1 MSRARVVNVHHARGG
16 TERVFPCNVV
26 QRQPHYNL
34 CVLRLLP
41 AGTLVIVLMVLA
53 AADGFAQP
61 PIRTDERFR
70 SGVDVIAVTATVRD
84 ANGTL
89 VAGLTEADFEVFED
103 GVRQP
108 ITQFTA
114 GRVPI
119 GLGLLLDVSDSMRG
133 RRILE
138 ARAAVERFLLDLLDP
153 EDEFF
158 VVAFNHEPRI
168 IAHWMRGPDDLRP
181 RLDAVRPWGGTGLY
195 DAVLHALPI
204 VEKRTRQRAAL
215 VVISDGADT
224 ASDAGLRDVRS
235 ALTRSDAFVYAI
247 AVDPPGVRASA
258 TRVNPATL
266 RGITDDSGGR
276 TALVHDTTELGE
288 ATAQIAEELN
298 RQYVIGYNA
307 PRAPDGQYH
316 TIKVRVKKP
325 GHHVQARRGYVAAR

>member
-1 MSRARVVNVHHARGG
+1 MVKREAHRYNRSVSR
-16 TERVFPCNVV
+16 P
-26 QRQPHYNL
+26 
-34 CVLRLLP
+34 LP
-41 AGTLVIVLMVLA
+41 TGLA
-53 AADGFAQP
+53 AMLFLLHVGLEGSGQP
-61 PIRTDERFR
+61 PVRTEQRFR

-84 ANGTL
+84 ANRAL
-89 VAGLTEADFEVFED
+89 VAGLTADDFEVFED

-108 ITQFTA
+108 ITQFSA

-133 RRILE
+133 RRIVE
-138 ARAAVERFLLDLLDP
+138 ARAAVERFLIDLLDP
-153 EDEFF
+153 QDEFF
-158 VVAFNHEPRI
+158 VVAFNHEPRV
-168 IAHWMRGPDDLRP
+168 IAHWMRGPDDLGP
-181 RLDAVRPWGGTGLY
+181 RLDAVRPWGGTALY
-195 DAVLHALPI
+195 DAVLHALPM

-224 ASDAGLRDVRS
+224 ASDATLRDVRA

-276 TALVHDTTELGE
+276 TALVHDTTELGA

-298 RQYVIGYNA
+298 RQYVVGYNA

-316 TIKVRVKKP
+316 TVRLRVKRP
-325 GHHVQARRGYVAAR
+325 GHDVQARRGYVARR